1 MVKIQFNKNFGVK
14 VYQELGKSKS
24 ISRVYRINHGILRIE
39 DNDLPE
45 VRKVFKRLILNYKVI

>member
-39 DNDLPE
+39 ANDLSE

>member
-39 DNDLPE
+39 ANDLPE